1 MNLLIKIILIYV
13 IHLIK
18 ASVYL
23 KNLHEK
29 WLARNYVMSIT
40 PERKRL
46 MEEKVIAE
54 ELFRNK
60 KSSYESSIARM
71 FEPNRLSN

>member
-1 MNLLIKIILIYV
+1 M
-13 IHLIK
+13 HQ
-18 ASVYL
+18 
-23 KNLHEK
+23 K
-29 WLARNYVMSIT
+29 WLARKYVLSIT

-60 KSSYESSIARM
+60 KTSYESSIANM
-71 FEPNRLSN
+71 FEENRLSKNEL